1 MQHFVGDLMH
11 KRRELLGWLHPGKQ
25 CDLAA
30 IRETFCGS
38 NSLGETN
45 LDTLR
50 FHELKQTFA
59 VSAHVAIDFGQCWEF
74 FAFGLAD
81 IENVDGPES
90 VQRPLTLRGCV
101 FTRLVG
107 RYILRASSSDH
118 RGENEN
124 AFFSPFIFQFI
135 AQACQSL
142 AATAAPSI
150 TAMGIHIVI
159 ALATIMLVW
168 FGVQEALASAH
179 GGPGFS
185 MGRFLNLFMLLTFAY
200 VMVNYYDS
208 SIPGLGFSIKGFI
221 DGGTINLVNLIG
233 SDGSNTMLNEI
244 HTASSKTGP
253 SMLNSHDVPYYAIVY
268 FAVQFLLALLAAIVS
283 AILAY
288 GAIAATIIGLLG
300 PIFIPFLV
308 FDKLDWLFWGW
319 LKAYLGF
326 SFYKVVAAATMNVL
340 SHVLTNYYIQLG
352 QSVSDPSTMVQT
364 LPLLVLLVLVN
375 IYILFKIPT
384 MTHSLFTA
392 VLADTVEVWAWPMMA
407 IRAAM

>member
-1 MQHFVGDLMH
+1 M
-11 KRRELLGWLHPGKQ
+11 
-25 CDLAA
+25 
-30 IRETFCGS
+30 
-38 NSLGETN
+38 SL
-45 LDTLR
+45 
-50 FHELKQTFA
+50 
-59 VSAHVAIDFGQCWEF
+59 
-74 FAFGLAD
+74 
-81 IENVDGPES
+81 
-90 VQRPLTLRGCV
+90 
-101 FTRLVG
+101 
-107 RYILRASSSDH
+107 
-118 RGENEN
+118 
-124 AFFSPFIFQFI
+124 FQYI
-135 AQACQSL
+135 AQACQTL
-142 AATAAPSI
+142 AATVAPSI
-150 TAMGIHIVI
+150 TTMGVHIVL
-159 ALATIMLVW
+159 ALATIMMVW

-244 HTASSKTGP
+244 HQASSKTGP
-253 SMLNSHDVPYYAIVY
+253 SILNTVMNPYYAIVY
-268 FAVQFLLALLAAIVS
+268 FAVQFLLAMLAAIVS
-283 AILAY
+283 AIVAY
-288 GAIAATIIGLLG
+288 GAIAATIIGVLG

-308 FDKLDWLFWGW
+308 VDKLDWLFWGW

-352 QSVSDPSTMVQT
+352 QSVSDPSTIVQT

-384 MTHSLFTA
+384 MTHSLFSGGTGGHGGGLGVA
-392 VLADTVEVWAWPMMA
+392 VMA

>member
-1 MQHFVGDLMH
+1 M
-11 KRRELLGWLHPGKQ
+11 
-25 CDLAA
+25 
-30 IRETFCGS
+30 
-38 NSLGETN
+38 SL
-45 LDTLR
+45 
-50 FHELKQTFA
+50 
-59 VSAHVAIDFGQCWEF
+59 
-74 FAFGLAD
+74 
-81 IENVDGPES
+81 
-90 VQRPLTLRGCV
+90 
-101 FTRLVG
+101 
-107 RYILRASSSDH
+107 
-118 RGENEN
+118 
-124 AFFSPFIFQFI
+124 FQYI
-135 AQACQSL
+135 AQACQTL
-142 AATAAPSI
+142 AATVAPSI
-150 TAMGIHIVI
+150 TAMGVHIVL
-159 ALATIMLVW
+159 ALATIMMVW

-244 HTASSKTGP
+244 HQASSKTGP
-253 SMLNSHDVPYYAIVY
+253 SILNTVMNPYYAIVY
-268 FAVQFLLALLAAIVS
+268 FAVQFLLAMLAAIVS
-283 AILAY
+283 AIVAY
-288 GAIAATIIGLLG
+288 GAIAATIIGVLG

-308 FDKLDWLFWGW
+308 VDKLDWLFWGW

-352 QSVSDPSTMVQT
+352 QSVSDPSTIVQT

-384 MTHSLFTA
+384 MTHSLFTGGTGGHGGGLGAA
-392 VLADTVEVWAWPMMA
+392 VMA
-407 IRAAM
+407 IRAAI